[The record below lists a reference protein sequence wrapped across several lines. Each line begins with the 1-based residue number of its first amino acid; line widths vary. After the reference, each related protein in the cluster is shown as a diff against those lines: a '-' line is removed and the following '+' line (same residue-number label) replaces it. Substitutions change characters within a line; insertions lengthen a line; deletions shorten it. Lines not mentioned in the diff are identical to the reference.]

1 MRITLQQAA
10 DILNRT
16 EDEVLFI
23 SLHENR
29 LESHQKMDNDIV
41 YNEDG
46 TVRFVEGDRD
56 PVWEFDL
63 DEVLAFKK
71 EMEEG
76 LVGEVEELLSE
87 EVSFVGN

>member
-10 DILNRT
+10 DILNRS

-56 PVWEFDL
+56 PSWEFELED
-63 DEVLAFKK
+63 VLTFKK

-76 LVGEVEELLSE
+76 LVGEVEEILNDTTT
-87 EVSFVGN
+87 GN

>member
-10 DILNRT
+10 DILNRS

-56 PVWEFDL
+56 PSWEFELED
-63 DEVLAFKK
+63 VLSFKK

-76 LVGEVEELLSE
+76 LVGEVEEILNDTTT
-87 EVSFVGN
+87 GN

>member
-1 MRITLQQAA
+1 MKITLQQAA
-10 DILNRT
+10 DILNRS

-56 PVWEFDL
+56 PSWEFNL
-63 DEVLAFKK
+63 DDVLSFKK

-76 LVGEVEELLSE
+76 LVGEVEDILDRK
-87 EVSFVGN
+87 F

>member
-56 PVWEFDL
+56 PSWEFNLED
-63 DEVLAFKK
+63 VLSFKK

-76 LVGEVEELLSE
+76 LVGEVEDILDRK
-87 EVSFVGN
+87 F

>member
-10 DILNRT
+10 DILNRS

-56 PVWEFDL
+56 PSWEFNL
-63 DEVLAFKK
+63 DDVLSFKK

-76 LVGEVEELLSE
+76 LVGEVEDILDRK
-87 EVSFVGN
+87 F